1 MIGKDAVKAVWQHY
15 TLYIGLNEKGHNLVN
30 EPKHDRDNRIL
41 FIEVNCVKLFFS
53 LTCNWAKDC
62 IKDCLQSSLLSRNSP
77 KPFLIAPKGPW
88 PLFQHLRTFWY
99 LFFFVG
105 NICFLS
111 PNVYTRIYIK
121 LAVTSENII
130 IIILLLLNHA
140 IYTVFSNINCQ
151 V

>member
-1 MIGKDAVKAVWQHY
+1 M
-15 TLYIGLNEKGHNLVN
+15 
-30 EPKHDRDNRIL
+30 
-41 FIEVNCVKLFFS
+41 
-53 LTCNWAKDC
+53 
-62 IKDCLQSSLLSRNSP
+62 
-77 KPFLIAPKGPW
+77 
-88 PLFQHLRTFWY
+88 
-99 LFFFVG
+99 FV
-105 NICFLS
+105 FLS